1 MLNAAGVKA
10 ALGNPGPAKGKGKA
24 SSVKS
29 VEADKEKRDRAMAKA
44 ILDHLGMETEKY
56 RLGYT
61 KVKSSIHTIL
71 SFQRTILL
79 YLQPHI
85 VYFNMFLIIGV
96 FPCWCSWVDGRNKRR
111 KNCTDFEPASI
122 IYSRSYV

>member
-10 ALGNPGPAKGKGKA
+10 ALGNPGTAKGKGKT

-61 KVKSSIHTIL
+61 KVKSSIQTIN
-71 SFQRTILL
+71 SFQRII
-79 YLQPHI
+79 HNI
-85 VYFNMFLIIGV
+85 YFAF
-96 FPCWCSWVDGRNKRR
+96 
-111 KNCTDFEPASI
+111 T
-122 IYSRSYV
+122 IYSMFKYVFYNRCFSVLVFLD

>member
-71 SFQRTILL
+71 SFQRTIIR
-79 YLQPHI
+79 YI
-85 VYFNMFLIIGV
+85 VPLTPYSIFYYVSYNRCFSVLVFLG
-96 FPCWCSWVDGRNKRR
+96 
-111 KNCTDFEPASI
+111 
-122 IYSRSYV
+122 

>member
-10 ALGNPGPAKGKGKA
+10 ALGNPGSTTGKGKA

-61 KVKSSIHTIL
+61 KVKVQSISCTH
-71 SFQRTILL
+71 SKGQFFKF
-79 YLQPHI
+79 YL
-85 VYFNMFLIIGV
+85 
-96 FPCWCSWVDGRNKRR
+96 
-111 KNCTDFEPASI
+111 
-122 IYSRSYV
+122 

>member
-24 SSVKS
+24 SSGKA

-71 SFQRTILL
+71 SFQRTILHKI
-79 YLQPHI
+79 YCT
-85 VYFNMFLIIGV
+85 FNPI
-96 FPCWCSWVDGRNKRR
+96 
-111 KNCTDFEPASI
+111 
-122 IYSRSYV
+122 